1 MLTRVLAV
9 VFVLGL
15 AVTSLAAQS
24 NGNPTPGYPHDTII
38 IHVKKNNGPMQCDG
52 GHSLF
57 VTQTNGVVDPA
68 LIYIT
73 MTDWVQVDNDGDG
86 AFDED
91 PADGADNDLDGATD
105 EDGDEPGK
113 DTRAL
118 DCDGSDGVIRLQIRD
133 ADPRHK
139 VVSTQEWFIRMI
151 GKPEENFAFTSY
163 ANQTV
168 ECHIVD
174 PTPDLPDSGDESVEC
189 TSGDV
194 EDWIEL
200 ASFNLAELGCA
211 KQVKL
216 GGKNG
221 VSAGGKTPFC
231 DITKGFLVDVDAD
244 LDGDGTL
251 ETPLEDQF
259 IFSVSCP
266 DNPDTD
272 LFEPD
277 FCPLSNIIWDV
288 DEENTTSKAKA
299 QIFVGHTGSAN
310 VISGKIKPGGGN

>member
-24 NGNPTPGYPHDTII
+24 NGNPTPGVPHDTII
-38 IHVKKNNGPMQCDG
+38 FHVKKNNGPMQCDG

-57 VTQTNGVVDPA
+57 VNQTDGIVQET

-86 AFDED
+86 DFDED
-91 PADGADNDLDGATD
+91 PPDSIDNDEDGLTD

-113 DTRAL
+113 DTRAI
-118 DCDGSDGVIRLQIRD
+118 DCDGSDGVLRLQIRD
-133 ADPRHK
+133 ADPRHRI
-139 VVSTQEWFIRMI
+139 VSTQEWFIRMI
-151 GKPEENFAFTSY
+151 GKPEENFAFTTY

-174 PTPDLPDSGDESVEC
+174 PTPEAPDSGDEFVEC
-189 TSGDV
+189 TDGDQD
-194 EDWIEL
+194 DWVEL
-200 ASFNLAELGCA
+200 ASFNLADLGCA

-231 DITKGFLVDVDAD
+231 DITDGFEVDVDT
-244 LDGDGTL
+244 DGDDIADAF
-251 ETPLEDQF
+251 DQF
-259 IFSVSCP
+259 IFTVSCA
-266 DNPDTD
+266 DNPDTVD
-272 LFEPD
+272 VDETE
-277 FCPLSNIIWDV
+277 FCPLSSLIWDV
-288 DEENTTSKAKA
+288 DEDNTTSKAKA
-299 QIFVGHTGSAN
+299 QVFVGHTGSAG
-310 VISGKIKPGGGN
+310 ITSGKIKGGGPNN

>member
-24 NGNPTPGYPHDTII
+24 NGNPTPGFPHDTII

-73 MTDWVQVDNDGDG
+73 MTDWVQVDNDNDG

-91 PADGADNDLDGATD
+91 PADGVDNDGNNGID

-113 DTRAL
+113 DTRAI
-118 DCDGSDGVIRLQIRD
+118 DCDGSDGVIKLQIRD

-139 VVSTQEWFIRMI
+139 VVSTQEWYIRMI
-151 GKPEENFAFTSY
+151 GRPEENFAFTTY

-168 ECHIVD
+168 ECHIED
-174 PTPDLPDSGDESVEC
+174 PTPELPESGDETVVC
-189 TSGDV
+189 TDGDV
-194 EDWIEL
+194 DDWVEL

-231 DITKGFLVDVDAD
+231 DITDGFEVDVDT
-244 LDGDGTL
+244 DGDDIVDLT
-251 ETPLEDQF
+251 DQF
-259 IFSVSCP
+259 IFSVSCA

-277 FCPLSNIIWDV
+277 FCPLSSLIWDV
-288 DEENTTSKAKA
+288 DEESTTSKAKA
-299 QIFVGHTGSAN
+299 QVFVGHTGSAS
-310 VISGKIKPGGGN
+310 VISGRIKGGGGN